1 MSTATAAMVID
12 PYTAII
18 IALVGVVSFMIM
30 IYKIRAIEASTAE
43 LKKVPLWTAFRLRM
57 WFLTAPS

>member
-1 MSTATAAMVID
+1 MVID

-30 IYKIRAIEASTAE
+30 IYKIRAIEESTAE

-57 WFLTAPS
+57 WFLTAPL